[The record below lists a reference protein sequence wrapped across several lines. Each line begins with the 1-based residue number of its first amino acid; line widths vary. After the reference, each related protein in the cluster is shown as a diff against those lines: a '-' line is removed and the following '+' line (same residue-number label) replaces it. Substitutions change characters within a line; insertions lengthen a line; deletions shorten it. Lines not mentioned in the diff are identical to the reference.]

1 MKYVLIGAGPAG
13 VQAAEVIRQED
24 RAGEITLVSGE
35 PGEPYSRMAIPY
47 ILTGRIDEQGARP
60 RKTAGHFASLG
71 IRYRNNKAVMVHA
84 GASGGTVDLDDGT
97 TLAYDRLLVATGSS
111 PTLPPVPGTDLPAV
125 VTCWTLEDARLIAA
139 KLHPGARVVMVGAGF
154 VAGVCMKS
162 LVESGAQLT
171 VIAGRVGQILR
182 SMMTPNGSALLQRW
196 LEGQGVNVVTKGRIE
211 RIEPGPR
218 VVMDTRSFDA
228 DLVILA
234 TGVRPNVAFL
244 EGTGAEI
251 DQGIVINDRMETT
264 VPCIY
269 AAGDVAQGRD
279 FSTGEWIV
287 HALQPTAT
295 EHGRAA
301 ALNMTGKNVP
311 YRGSLSMNVLDTV
324 GLLSYT
330 FGLWQGREGGDTAG
344 ECRRRT
350 LPVQA
355 TLLRRRR
362 AYRRHQHRPTRP
374 RRRHSRPD
382 SDPVPPRPMEG
393 KADEG
398 PEPADGGICR
408 ADPQAELRRE
418 QEGLRQPPVVSSL
431 CPTTLRIVK
440 PICAISPAR
449 SIDGS
454 CSRG

>member
-1 MKYVLIGAGPAG
+1 VRTRLKYVLIGAGPAG

-24 RAGEITLVSGE
+24 RDGEITLISGE

-60 RKTAGHFASLG
+60 RKTAGHFASLS
-71 IRYRNNKAVMVHA
+71 IRYRNNKAVKVHA

-111 PTLPPVPGTDLPAV
+111 PTLPPVPGTDLPGV
-125 VTCWTLEDARLIAA
+125 VTCWTLEDARVIAA
-139 KLHPGARVVMVGAGF
+139 KLQPGARVVMVGAGF

-182 SMMTPNGSALLQRW
+182 SMMTPAGSALLQRW
-196 LEGQGVNVVTKGRIE
+196 LEGQGVNVITKGRIL

-218 VVMDTRSFDA
+218 VVMDTQNFDA

-251 DQGIVINDRMETT
+251 DQGIVIN
-264 VPCIY
+264 
-269 AAGDVAQGRD
+269 DVAQGRD

-330 FGLWQGREGGDTAG
+330 FGLWQGRDGGDTA
-344 ECRRRT
+344 EIVDAEHFHYKRLCF
-350 LPVQA
+350 
-355 TLLRRRR
+355 
-362 AYRRHQHRPTRP
+362 
-374 RRRHSRPD
+374 
-382 SDPVPPRPMEG
+382 
-393 KADEG
+393 
-398 PEPADGGICR
+398 DGDVLIG
-408 ADPQAELRRE
+408 
-418 QEGLRQPPVVSSL
+418 
-431 CPTTLRIVK
+431 
-440 PICAISPAR
+440 AISIGRFDHVGA
-449 SIDGS
+449 I
-454 CSRG
+454 RGLIQTRCHLGPWKEKLMKDPNLLMEAFVELTRRPG